1 MSFYSIDK
9 FIAEYYPEYWG
20 YQSYPIDE
28 SIAIRKV
35 DEPWGI
41 FSNFAPTP
49 LVIGGVSFRNSEELF
64 QLMKFKDAEI
74 LDRIRN
80 NITREGKTCYNIKK
94 TVKSYEKDYRRDDW
108 GRMVIDA
115 MKYALLVKYRQCGE
129 FRRALAASQGKH
141 IVEDQA
147 TMPKKNPDAWG
158 VKPDGDCFVGPN
170 ILGRLLMELRDN
182 GTLCYTLSD
191 DALSFIDI
199 IRARTSMV

>member
-9 FIAEYYPEYWG
+9 YIAEYYPDYWG
-20 YQSYPIDE
+20 YQSYPIGE
-28 SIAIRKV
+28 CIAIRKV

-41 FSNFAPTP
+41 FSNFAPAP
-49 LVIGGVSFRNSEELF
+49 LVIDGVSFRNSEELF
-64 QLMKFKDAEI
+64 QLMKFRDAAI
-74 LDRIRN
+74 LGRIRD

-129 FRRALAASQGKH
+129 FRRALAESRGKH

-147 TMPKKNPDAWG
+147 TMPKKSPDAWG
-158 VKPDGDCFVGPN
+158 TKPDGDCFVGPN
-170 ILGRLLMELRDN
+170 ILGRLLMDLRDK
-182 GTLCYTLSD
+182 GTLCYSLPD
-191 DALSFIDI
+191 DALAFIGI
-199 IRARTSMV
+199 IRAETGAI